1 MDGEA
6 NEKLIAFLAEVLGMC
21 QSRDMEIV
29 AGNRG
34 RDKLISVLDMDA
46 ATLHKRIL
54 AIWIRCAQQHKR
66 RRLTRHWGSERV
78 LLVYLRLA
86 THLWDNPANFEAES
100 GRSACRTLWIRF
112 HWGPSCRCETGCL
125 EQQAHGRKVLRLKS
139 GDPSFDIP
147 CSAREAMEK
156 ALRDG
161 LTHYTAST
169 GIPPL
174 REAIF
179 KKVTTENGLK
189 VPNADNVVVTNG
201 GMHGLYIIFR
211 ALLEPGDE
219 VILPDPMWTE
229 IAENIRLAR
238 RQAGARCACGRRTGY
253 QYEPAEIE
261 AAITP
266 RTRAIF
272 INTPQN
278 PIGVVADRETLEA
291 IAALAERHDLFLVS
305 DEAYEHV
312 IFDGQKH
319 VSLGSLPRAQDRT
332 ISVFS
337 LSKTYA
343 MSGLRLGYVIVNQP
357 LLLERMKKLVRCTIN
372 GVNSVAQYG
381 AAAALNGPQD
391 FTQAMAQEYQKRR
404 DILFAALEEAPY
416 VQVFK
421 PGGAFYLWARIQPEW
436 PGYDGRTR

>member
-1 MDGEA
+1 MTNIVDQ
-6 NEKLIAFLAEVLGMC
+6 VSLGAIV
-21 QSRDMEIV
+21 QVRD
-29 AGNRG
+29 
-34 RDKLISVLDMDA
+34 
-46 ATLHKRIL
+46 
-54 AIWIRCAQQHKR
+54 
-66 RRLTRHWGSERV
+66 RL
-78 LLVYLRLA
+78 
-86 THLWDNPANFEAES
+86 
-100 GRSACRTLWIRF
+100 
-112 HWGPSCRCETGCL
+112 L
-125 EQQAHGRKVLRLKS
+125 EQQARGRKVLRLES

-147 CSAREAMEK
+147 APAREAMEK

-169 GIPPL
+169 GIPQL

-179 KKVTTENGLK
+179 RKVTTENGLK
-189 VPNADNVVVTNG
+189 VPNADHIVVSNG

-211 ALLEPGDE
+211 SLLEPGDE

-229 IAENIRLAR
+229 IAENIRLA
-238 RQAGARCACGRRTGY
+238 GGRSVPVRLRLENGY

-261 AAITP
+261 AAVTP

-278 PIGVVADRETLEA
+278 PIGVVARRDTLEA
-291 IAALAERHDLFLVS
+291 IAAIAERRGLFIVS

-319 VSLGSLPRAQDRT
+319 VSLGSLPGAQDRT

-343 MSGLRLGYVIVNQP
+343 MSGLRLGYVVVSQP
-357 LLLERMKKLVRCTIN
+357 LFLERMKKLVRCTIN
-372 GVNSVAQYG
+372 GVNSIAQYG

-391 FTQAMAQEYQKRR
+391 FTHAMAREYEKRR

-416 VQVFK
+416 VQAFK
-421 PGGAFYLWARIQPEW
+421 PGGAFYLWARIQPDW
-436 PGYDGRTR
+436 PGYGGQRDDWSMTNYLIDKSGIGSSPGSAFGAAGAGHIRFAFSCSTAQVEEAARLLPSTLQAVTAA

>member
-1 MDGEA
+1 MSHIVDQ
-6 NEKLIAFLAEVLGMC
+6 VSLGAIV
-21 QSRDMEIV
+21 QVRD
-29 AGNRG
+29 R
-34 RDKLISVLDMDA
+34 LLD
-46 ATLHKRIL
+46 
-54 AIWIRCAQQHKR
+54 
-66 RRLTRHWGSERV
+66 
-78 LLVYLRLA
+78 
-86 THLWDNPANFEAES
+86 
-100 GRSACRTLWIRF
+100 
-112 HWGPSCRCETGCL
+112 
-125 EQQAHGRKVLRLKS
+125 QQARGRKVLRLES

-147 CSAREAMEK
+147 VLAREAMEK

-169 GIPPL
+169 GIPVL

-189 VPNADNVVVTNG
+189 VPNTDHVVVTNG

-211 ALLEPGDE
+211 ALLDPGDE

-229 IAENIRLAR
+229 IAENVRLGGGKPVPVQLR
-238 RQAGARCACGRRTGY
+238 EENGY
-253 QYEPAEIE
+253 QYDPAEIE

-266 RTRAIF
+266 KTRAIF

-278 PIGVVADRETLEA
+278 PIGVVASRETLEV
-291 IAALAERHDLFLVS
+291 IVKVAEKHNLFLVS

-319 VSLGSLPRAQDRT
+319 VSLGSLPGAEDRT
-332 ISVFS
+332 ISVYS

-357 LLLERMKKLVRCTIN
+357 LFLDRIKKLVRCTIN

-381 AAAALNGPQD
+381 AAAAINGPQD
-391 FTQAMAQEYQKRR
+391 FTHSMAQEYQKRR
-404 DILFAALEEAPY
+404 DILFDALEEAPY
-416 VQVFK
+416 VKAFK

-436 PGYDGRTR
+436 PGYGGQKDDWSMTNYLIDTAGIGSSPGSAFGAAGAGHIRFAFSCSTQQVEEAARLLPEVLQAA